1 MRSIDFSHSETK
13 IPINISQE
21 YFKSKESRPR
31 FELLYENSSI
41 LNKKL
46 DLMRAKN
53 YFEKQEKMIPV
64 ISKKAQEIK
73 RPKELFFKR
82 LYNSNNNIIKIKNNN
97 LENEK
102 KSIKNNINKNKENK
116 NNINSFSG
124 ENNKNNE
131 KNEDEDSLYIINNK
145 KKNEEYKKLYKSSNI
160 KNNNVKNKSIYFL
173 FKPSID
179 QNSQIIASKIKIK
192 SKDRLLSL
200 SVNQKNNLN
209 NILNQ
214 REEIKQRNI
223 KAEKEKE
230 LFKLNNNTYKPYVK
244 IKKRKEIDKL
254 YESGINA
261 MKKREEKTKNEK
273 IKNENEYLKYS
284 FSPIINHNHTYTNFF
299 KNKSY
304 STNWSKINNKRNFKS
319 NTNRNNN
326 KNNLLYSKT
335 TIYERNIK
343 WKDLI
348 EEKKNKLKTKLKN
361 SILNNSD
368 YQFSPNLNN
377 DIMET
382 DISFIGKNMIEYET
396 FLDKYYYSKYKKKL
410 DKVNY
415 KKINIPPKK
424 IYSKKL
430 VVEFVS
436 ECDSKCPTN
445 SGTIKLTCDKRPI
458 NEIHKNREKLKI
470 NYFFESDINLQTNN
484 FFKNNNENDNDNEV
498 IIFDKNKS
506 IGKDGLKPYRRKKE
520 NIIYRNNNN
529 NLSFFN
535 AVNSILNKIE

>member
-13 IPINISQE
+13 IPINISQDF
-21 YFKSKESRPR
+21 FKSKESRPR

-73 RPKELFFKR
+73 RPKELFFKG
-82 LYNSNNNIIKIKNNN
+82 LYNPKNNIIKNNN
-97 LENEK
+97 NQDNEK
-102 KSIKNNINKNKENK
+102 EYIKNNINKNKENK
-116 NNINSFSG
+116 NNINSSSN

-131 KNEDEDSLYIINNK
+131 KNDEEDSLYIINNK

-160 KNNNVKNKSIYFL
+160 KSNNINNKSIYFL
-173 FKPSID
+173 FKPNID
-179 QNSQIIASKIKIK
+179 QNSQIIASKIKVK

-230 LFKLNNNTYKPYVK
+230 LFKLNNNTYKPNVK

-254 YESGINA
+254 YENGINA

-284 FSPIINHNHTYTNFF
+284 FSPIINHSHTYTNFF
-299 KNKSY
+299 KNKNY
-304 STNWSKINNKRNFKS
+304 STNSSKINNKRNFKS

-335 TIYERNIK
+335 TIYERNKK

-348 EEKKNKLKTKLKN
+348 EEKKK
-361 SILNNSD
+361 
-368 YQFSPNLNN
+368 
-377 DIMET
+377 
-382 DISFIGKNMIEYET
+382 
-396 FLDKYYYSKYKKKL
+396 
-410 DKVNY
+410 
-415 KKINIPPKK
+415 
-424 IYSKKL
+424 
-430 VVEFVS
+430 
-436 ECDSKCPTN
+436 
-445 SGTIKLTCDKRPI
+445 
-458 NEIHKNREKLKI
+458 
-470 NYFFESDINLQTNN
+470 
-484 FFKNNNENDNDNEV
+484 
-498 IIFDKNKS
+498 
-506 IGKDGLKPYRRKKE
+506 
-520 NIIYRNNNN
+520 
-529 NLSFFN
+529 
-535 AVNSILNKIE
+535 